1 MRAGGIP
8 AGSSRALRLDPFTL
22 PVRFAAHDAAADE
35 RVRTV
40 EIHPE
45 RVVLRR
51 AVRGMRMAVNLPVS
65 AYLGV
70 ALRMLPPQDAAPGMV
85 ALMLEHPDPALS
97 VPLFMAADGTDI
109 TAEWES
115 WSRVLQ
121 RPLLVTE
128 PDGSLREPFARIGAV
143 RVKAPAMR
151 RRRRGS
157 VRLRR
162 PSALLRRKPGRPAD
176 TPTVHRGERE
186 IIARN

>member
-1 MRAGGIP
+1 M
-8 AGSSRALRLDPFTL
+8 RLDPFTL

-40 EIHPE
+40 EIHPG

-51 AVRGMRMAVNLPVS
+51 AVRGMRMALNLPVS

-70 ALRMLPPQDAAPGMV
+70 ALRMLPPQEAAPGMI

-97 VPLFMAADGTDI
+97 VPLFMATDGCDV

-115 WSRVLQ
+115 WSRVLG
-121 RPLLVTE
+121 RPILVADENGFLHE
-128 PDGSLREPFARIGAV
+128 PHGRLGAV
-143 RVKAPAMR
+143 RIKDALGR
-151 RRRRGS
+151 RRRRGA

-162 PSALLRRKPGRPAD
+162 PSILLRRKPGRPAD
-176 TPTVHRGERE
+176 MPRVHRAERE
-186 IIARN
+186 IIART